1 MDAVLTR
8 DADKML
14 CEMYAVYL
22 ERRAEG
28 TPKKAAKEF
37 LDPSNWPEKYADR
50 WKSEDGKETLRELKQ
65 KGYIRI
71 MILGGFI
78 VEDSVITYMEN
89 RFPNGLSNVLEW
101 LGKIK
106 SALPFI

>member
-1 MDAVLTR
+1 MDVVLTK

-14 CEMYAVYL
+14 CEIYAVYL

-28 TPKKAAKEF
+28 RSKKAAKEF
-37 LDPSNWPEKYADR
+37 LDPLDWPEKYSDK
-50 WKSEDGKETLRELKQ
+50 WKSEDGKETLYELKQ
-65 KGYIRI
+65 KGYVRI

-78 VEDSVITYMEN
+78 IEDNVITYMEN

-106 SALPFI
+106 SVLPFI